1 MGTRKRKPPT
11 EVETLRRGLQEIQK
25 RLPPGWQV
33 SDAGQD
39 RRIALETGVAPT
51 ESVTLTA
58 PDGKATNL
66 AIEVKRDGSPQATRS
81 AIRRMQELAVEHQ
94 FLLLAPF
101 FSRRSRELAE
111 SVNANYVD
119 LTGNLQVVLKEPAL
133 FLRDHGSEKN
143 PYPGQDPE
151 RGLSGTA
158 AARFVLTL
166 CALKPP
172 RTPWTLTEVASR
184 SCVSL
189 SYVSR
194 LVALLEQEDLV
205 RREPRGPI
213 KAIDRPNLIRRWA
226 EDYSLLGS
234 NEGRLYLDP
243 RGAEHALKTMGERE
257 FQQSVFPFAVSGSFA
272 AHRYAPVSTPSKLVC
287 FVDDPSAAAHTLDI
301 LPATGAGN
309 VFLLAAYDSMVYE
322 RSMPWDREDWE
333 APVPCV
339 PPAQI
344 AADCLTGPD
353 RMPEE
358 GEALLR
364 WFQEN
369 REGWEGFPGVELI

>member
-1 MGTRKRKPPT
+1 MDFLLT
-11 EVETLRRGLQEIQK
+11 EDERMIR
-25 RLPPGWQV
+25 
-33 SDAGQD
+33 DAA
-39 RRIALETGVAPT
+39 R
-51 ESVTLTA
+51 
-58 PDGKATNL
+58 
-66 AIEVKRDGSPQATRS
+66 
-81 AIRRMQELAVEHQ
+81 ELATKQ
-94 FLLLAPF
+94 QLLLLAPF
-101 FSRRSRELAE
+101 FPRRSRELAE
-111 SVNANYVD
+111 SVNVNYAD
-119 LTGNLQVVLKEPAL
+119 LTGNLHVVLKEPSL
-133 FLRDHGSEKN
+133 FLRDRGAEIN
-143 PYPGQDPE
+143 PYPGQDPD

-172 RTPWTLTEVASR
+172 RNPWTLTEVAGR
-184 SCVSL
+184 SSVSL

-194 LVALLEQEDLV
+194 LVTILEQEDLV

-234 NEGRLYLDP
+234 NEGRLFLDP
-243 RGAEHALKTMGERE
+243 RGAEHALKTMGKRE

-272 AHRYAPVSTPSKLVC
+272 AHQYAPVSTPSKLVC
-287 FVDDPSAAAHTLDI
+287 FVDDPSVAAQTLDI
-301 LPATGAGN
+301 SPATGAGN

-322 RSMPWDREDWE
+322 RSMPWDRADWE

-344 AADCLTGPD
+344 VADCLTGPD

-369 REGWEGFPGVELI
+369 REGWEGFPGIELI